1 MTNVKRVASWTGWCD
16 PCETERPLVLTE
28 TGEHGIFAWLRG
40 IGPEDRSLTL
50 TCRVCGEW
58 QLVPYDE
65 ADVDEAI
72 EAPAPAPLVAVT
84 PVGTRHVVVEKAW
97 FRPYAIVPLPAPR
110 ARTDE
115 EVDRAL
121 ELVAEGLDLITLAS

>member
-28 TGEHGIFAWLRG
+28 TGERGIFAWLRG

-84 PVGTRHVVVEKAW
+84 PVGTRHV
-97 FRPYAIVPLPAPR
+97 LPVIR
-110 ARTDE
+110 STH
-115 EVDRAL
+115 VHDRL
-121 ELVAEGLDLITLAS
+121 